1 MELGNEKTDS
11 AGDAHMTPTIP
22 QTTGT
27 RFLAPEVLARI
38 SSLELIARSVV
49 EGFIAGLHRSPYL
62 GFSTDFAEHRQYMPG
77 DDLRHL
83 DWKLLARTD
92 RLYIKKYQGDTNAR
106 IHILVDSSAS
116 MGYTSGEVTK
126 LQYAQYLASS
136 LAFLGVRQHDS
147 VGLVAF
153 DEDVIEHVPPG
164 SRSGHLRTVLGVIER
179 LNPGR
184 GTTIADLLNRTAELL
199 TRRGIVVLI
208 SDLYDDPKRVIE
220 GLEHLRFRGNEV
232 IVFHVMDNQEL
243 DFDFIEPV
251 VLEDA
256 ETEEQLHVLPDV
268 LRDEYLRAI
277 QAHVATL
284 REGAARNRI
293 DYEMNRTSQPLDA
306 SLFAY
311 LARRSQ
317 FG

>member
-1 MELGNEKTDS
+1 MQPNS
-11 AGDAHMTPTIP
+11 API
-22 QTTGT
+22 GT

-116 MGYTSGEVTK
+116 MGYGSGEVTK

-153 DEDVIEHVPPG
+153 DEEVVEHVPPG

-179 LNPGR
+179 LQPGR
-184 GTTIADLLNRTAELL
+184 GTTIADLLNRTADLL

-208 SDLYDDPKRVIE
+208 SDLYDEPEKVVE
-220 GLEHLRFRGNEV
+220 GLEHLRFRGNDV
-232 IVFHVMDNQEL
+232 IVFHVMDQQEL
-243 DFDFIEPV
+243 DFDFSEPV

-268 LRDEYLRAI
+268 LREEYLRTIRGHIEA
-277 QAHVATL
+277 L
-284 REGAARNRI
+284 REGAAKNRI
-293 DYEMNRTSQPLDA
+293 DYEMNRTSEPLDA

-311 LARRSQ
+311 LSRRSQ